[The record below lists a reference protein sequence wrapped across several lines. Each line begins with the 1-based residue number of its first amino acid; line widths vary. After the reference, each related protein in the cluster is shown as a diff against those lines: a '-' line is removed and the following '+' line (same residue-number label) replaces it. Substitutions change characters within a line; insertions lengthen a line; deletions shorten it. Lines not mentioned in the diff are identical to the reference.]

1 MSIEVEV
8 AVHDGL
14 AAVAPRGEIDITTA
28 PELRAAIGATL
39 DDGATAVVLDL
50 EAVTFMD
57 SSGLSVLVGAHRRL
71 ARRGGRLEVV
81 GAGAA
86 IAQTL
91 RLTGLAGVFDVRDVT
106 GAVIAP

>member
-28 PELRAAIGATL
+28 PEVRAALSAALDRGAT
-39 DDGATAVVLDL
+39 GIVVDL
-50 EAVTFMD
+50 EGVTFMD

-71 ARRGGRLEVV
+71 TRRGGRLEVV
-81 GAGAA
+81 GAGPA
-86 IAQTL
+86 IEKTL

-106 GAVIAP
+106 GAVIVP